1 MNVRKAMVSVLAPS
15 CITLAAL
22 GWVSQ
27 AGEANKFESRAG
39 FTFPRIKGYG
49 KVVQLPDAVDQP
61 RDGSKICV
69 DITAGGSPKEIN
81 PAIEKV
87 ARFVNIYAGAGKQPA
102 NARITVIL
110 HGKATLAALNN
121 ESYAK
126 QWQVDRNPNIP
137 LFKTLKEAGVE
148 FLVCGQS
155 LVQKGGRHKDVTSEV
170 RIAVSALTINVNR
183 QLDGFAFIP
192 LH

>member
-1 MNVRKAMVSVLAPS
+1 MNVRKTMVSALALS
-15 CITLAAL
+15 CITLAAF

-27 AGEANKFESRAG
+27 TGESDTFDSSAG
-39 FTFPRIKGYG
+39 FTFPRIKGHG

-87 ARFVNIYAGAGKQPA
+87 ARFVNIYAGAGKRPA
-102 NARITVIL
+102 NVRFTVIL

-137 LFKTLKEAGVE
+137 LFKKLKEAGVE
-148 FLVCGQS
+148 ILVCGQS
-155 LVQKGGRHKDVTSEV
+155 LMHKGGRQEDVAGEV
-170 RIAVSALTINVNR
+170 RIAVSALTVNVNR